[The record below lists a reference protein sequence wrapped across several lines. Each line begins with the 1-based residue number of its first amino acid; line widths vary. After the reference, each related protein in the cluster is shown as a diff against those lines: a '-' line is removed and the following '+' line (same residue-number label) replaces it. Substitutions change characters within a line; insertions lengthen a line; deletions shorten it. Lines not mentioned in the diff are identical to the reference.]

1 MAAGESL
8 SDKVKKS
15 PKVAVYWGKR
25 ALEKAPPPIQRRLV
39 ARRHRKIVEQAL
51 HEETLQA
58 FLAMD
63 SVDRQVIP
71 TWMNPNNN
79 TEPPLGGL
87 NPTTF
92 SEWDAKQA
100 REWLAT
106 SNRDDDQELS
116 DRLDG
121 LEDEIG
127 RIETHLRNRLR
138 LFTNKEKIQTT
149 SNKILFDARC
159 LQAPQYATRG
169 IGRYAYVALDQMR
182 KDFGDERIV
191 LLIDPALAELD
202 RTKAG
207 DCEQIRRVTEGQAK
221 DFCAFFQPSPMT
233 GSLQPIM
240 PILQSSAHKVAM
252 IHDFIPL
259 HFPEVYLKY
268 HFTQGEYGAQI
279 DALRTFDAFLTNS
292 HFTRT
297 EAIKYLGIPD
307 PDNNKFFVAWPENLI
322 EFQRENP
329 NDNTSDGPIVI
340 ITGDEHRKNT
350 FGALAAAGLETA
362 NAPAR
367 DIVVVGMSGHWVKVH
382 HMSIRAALRPGEAI
396 TATRLSDEDLLALFQ
411 RASVVMITSFDEGLS
426 LPVIEAVQS
435 GAPVVASDIPPH
447 RELIGTGAFM
457 AAPGDI
463 QGLAAAITK
472 TRGSKQ
478 ARQLQVS
485 RLARHQHLTVEQAVH
500 NQLQSFRD
508 LPDAPRLQSQAH
520 VHVGG
525 NRPRVALATPWPPQQ
540 SGVADFSR
548 ATALELA
555 KISDLTVFT
564 TSGAGQP
571 QEAEIAFDSIHS
583 VLAGAPTSQFDHFV
597 NVLGNSSFHLPFFKA
612 LDFTDSVAISHDT
625 RLIEYYAAYAGGGV
639 EQLMVKTKDPG
650 GRTEI
655 YPPFYQQLD
664 DLRLLQNAGYWEVA
678 HKVKQLFLHTPMA
691 KDRIFRETGLDPV
704 ILPFAVYRAPES
716 DHITRDMKSDAR
728 KRLGFDQHPSKTIH
742 LASFGFIDTRTK
754 MADVLV
760 EAAAWLTQWGYTVSL
775 HLVGSAEPHVQRS
788 LEERAKAT
796 GIFDFA
802 ITGYTGEAQYRDYI
816 LAIDLGVQ
824 LRISPLLG
832 VAGPLSDMAAHGTP
846 ALGSRGVC
854 IDVDTP
860 AFIDRLP
867 DDVSAIMVAQAI
879 EERIANPYD
888 PAVIEEQRQQYLTD
902 KSPKEYARQ
911 LVGHL
916 INGTNAR
923 VNN

>member
-1 MAAGESL
+1 VAAGENFL
-8 SDKVKKS
+8 DKVKKS
-15 PKVAVYWGKR
+15 PKVAVYWGKL
-25 ALEKAPPPIQRRLV
+25 ALEKAPPPIQHRLV
-39 ARRHRKIVEQAL
+39 SRRHRKIVEPAL
-51 HEETLQA
+51 HEQTLPA
-58 FLAMD
+58 FLSSDPAQQE
-63 SVDRQVIP
+63 VVP
-71 TWMNPNNN
+71 TWMNPNN
-79 TEPPLGGL
+79 TTVPPAGGL
-87 NPTTF
+87 DPLKFGQT
-92 SEWDAKQA
+92 DAEKA
-100 REWLAT
+100 REWLAL
-106 SNRDDDQELS
+106 SDRDSDEELS
-116 DRLDG
+116 ERLDG

-138 LFTNKEKIQTT
+138 LFTNKDAIQTT
-149 SNKILFDARC
+149 GNKILFDARC

-169 IGRYAYVALDQMR
+169 IGRYAHVALEQIR
-182 KDFGDERIV
+182 NDFGDERVV

-202 RTKAG
+202 QATTG
-207 DCEQIRRVTEGQAK
+207 NCTQIRRVTESQAK

-233 GSLQPIM
+233 GSLQPIL
-240 PILQSSAHKVAM
+240 PVLQSSAHKVAM

-259 HFPEVYLKY
+259 HFPAVYLKY

-292 HFTRT
+292 HYTRS

-307 PDNNKFFVAWPENLI
+307 PNNDKFFVAWPENLLD
-322 EFQRENP
+322 FQRENP
-329 NDNTSDGPIVI
+329 HSDTSNGPIVI

-350 FGALAAAGLETA
+350 FGALAAAGLESA
-362 NAPAR
+362 NAQSR
-367 DIVVVGMSGHWVKVH
+367 DIVVVGMAAHWVTVH
-382 HMSIRAALRPGEAI
+382 HMSIRAAIRAGETT
-396 TATRLSDEDLLALFQ
+396 TAARLTDQELLDLLQ
-411 RASVVMITSFDEGLS
+411 RASVVMVTSFDEGLS

-447 RELIGTGAFM
+447 RELIGTGSFM

-472 TRGSKQ
+472 TRGSSHV
-478 ARQLQVS
+478 RQLQAD
-485 RLARHQHLTVEQAVH
+485 RLARHEHLTVEQAVQ
-500 NQLQSFRD
+500 NQLQVFRD
-508 LPDAPRLQSQAH
+508 LPDNSSTY

-525 NRPRVALATPWPPQQ
+525 RDPRIALATPWPPQQ

-555 KISDLTVFT
+555 AISDLTVFT
-564 TSGAGQP
+564 TGGAGHP
-571 QEAEIAFDSIHS
+571 HEVGIEFERIHS
-583 VLAGAPTSQFDHFV
+583 VLAGAPTDHFDHFI

-625 RLIEYYAAYAGGGV
+625 RFIEYYAAYAGGGV
-639 EQLMVKTKDPG
+639 EQLMVKTKDPL

-655 YPPFYQQLD
+655 YPPFYQQID

-691 KDRIFRETGLDPV
+691 KERILRETGLDPV
-704 ILPFAVYRAPES
+704 ILPFAVYRSPKT
-716 DHITRDMKSDAR
+716 DHITVDMKAR
-728 KRLGFDQHPSKTIH
+728 ARQRLGFDQHPPETIH

-760 EAAAWLTQWGYTVSL
+760 EAAAWLTQWGHAVSL
-775 HLVGSAEPHVQRS
+775 HLVGSAQPQVKLS
-788 LEERAKAT
+788 LEERAKET
-796 GIFDFA
+796 GISDFN
-802 ITGYTGEAQYRDYI
+802 ITGFTSDDEYRDYI

-854 IDVDTP
+854 VDVDTP

-879 EERIANPYD
+879 EERIANPHD
-888 PAVIEEQRQQYLTD
+888 VQEIEVQRRAYLAQ
-902 KSPKEYARQ
+902 KSPKEYAQQ
-911 LVGHL
+911 LLQHL
-916 INGTNAR
+916 IAGTNSR
-923 VNN
+923 VNV